1 MMQIVR
7 PTLLLDEKKCKANIK
22 FMVDKARKANVVLR
36 PHFKTHQS
44 HEVGRWFRA
53 QGVNKCTV
61 SSIRMASYFA
71 ADGWE
76 DITVAFPT
84 NVLEIGEINRLAS
97 VCKLNL
103 AFVSPDAIRQLEKG
117 LVRPIQCVIEIDTGY
132 HRTGVDPT
140 DFATIDSIL
149 DEVGRNPLIT
159 FKGFFCHSGQSYA
172 DRSKDA
178 IAKTYQAT
186 ASQMKS
192 VGNHYRKAY
201 PNLELSMGDTPT
213 CAVMTEFEGIQE
225 LRPGNFVFYDLMQ
238 RIIGSCKNEDIAV
251 AMVCPIVALYPERN
265 EIIVHGGGVHFSKD
279 KFIREDGQS
288 VFGEVVRLN
297 DTGWDAE
304 PLPIYVKSLSQEH
317 GVLIAAESEFKKFKV
332 GDVIGILPVH
342 SCMTADAM
350 GEYRTIDGK
359 LIDMMPKAS

>member
-1 MMQIVR
+1 MQIVR

-22 FMVDKARKANVVLR
+22 FMVDKARKAGVVLR

-53 QGVNKCTV
+53 LGVTKCTV

-84 NVLEIGEINRLAS
+84 NVLEVSEINRLAS
-97 VCKLNL
+97 VCRLNL
-103 AFVSPDAIRQLEKG
+103 AFVSAESVRALKG
-117 LVRPIQCVIEIDTGY
+117 RLVHPIQCVIEIDTGY

-140 DFATIDSIL
+140 DFKTIDSIL
-149 DEVGRNPLIT
+149 EEVAANPLIT

-172 DRSKDA
+172 DRSKEA
-178 IAKTYQAT
+178 IAKTYEST
-186 ASQMKS
+186 AAQMKS
-192 VGNHYRKAY
+192 VGDHYRKAH

-213 CAVMTEFEGIQE
+213 CAVMTEFEGINE
-225 LRPGNFVFYDLMQ
+225 LRPGNFVFYDMMQ
-238 RIIGSCKNEDIAV
+238 RVIGSCRNEDIAV
-251 AMVCPIVALYPERN
+251 VMACPIVALYPERN
-265 EIIVHGGGVHFSKD
+265 EIIVHGGGVHLSKD
-279 KFIREDGQS
+279 KFIREDGKS
-288 VFGEVVRLN
+288 VFGEAVKLT
-297 DTGWDAE
+297 DAGWDAQ
-304 PLPIYVKSLSQEH
+304 PLPIYAKSLSQEH
-317 GVLIAAESEFKKFKV
+317 GVLSAPEAEIRKFKV
-332 GDVIGILPVH
+332 GDVIGIIPVH

>member
-1 MMQIVR
+1 MQIVR

-22 FMVDKARKANVVLR
+22 FMVDKAKKANVVLR

-53 QGVNKCTV
+53 MGVTKCTV

-84 NVLEIGEINRLAS
+84 NVLEINEINRLAS

-103 AFVSPDAIRQLEKG
+103 AFVSPEAVKKLKSG
-117 LVRPIQCVIEIDTGY
+117 LVHPIQCVIEIDTGY
-132 HRTGVDPT
+132 HRTGVNPT
-140 DFATIDSIL
+140 DFARMDSIL
-149 DEVGRNPLIT
+149 AEVAANPLIT

-172 DRSKDA
+172 DRSREA
-178 IAKTYQAT
+178 IAKTYEVT
-186 ASQMKS
+186 AKQMKS
-192 VGNHYRKAY
+192 VGDHYRKES

-213 CAVMTEFEGIQE
+213 CAVMTEFEGINE

-238 RIIGSCKNEDIAV
+238 RVIGACKNENIAI
-251 AMVCPIVALYPERN
+251 AMACPIVALYPERN

-279 KFIREDGQS
+279 KFVREDGLS

-297 DTGWDAE
+297 DSGWDAE

-317 GVLIAAESEFKKFKV
+317 GVLVAEASEIAKFKV
-332 GDVIGILPVH
+332 GDVVGVLPVH
-342 SCMTADAM
+342 SCLTADAM
-350 GEYRTIDGK
+350 GEFRTIDGK

>member
-22 FMVDKARKANVVLR
+22 FMVDKAKKANVVLR

-53 QGVNKCTV
+53 QGVTKCTV

-84 NVLEIGEINRLAS
+84 NVLEISEINRLAS

-103 AFVSPDAIRQLEKG
+103 AFVSPDAIRKLKSG

-132 HRTGVDPT
+132 HRTGVDPG
-140 DFATIDSIL
+140 DFTRIDGIL
-149 DEVGRNPLIT
+149 KEVADNPLIT

-172 DRSKDA
+172 DRSREA
-178 IAKTYQAT
+178 IAKTYEVTAT
-186 ASQMKS
+186 QMKS
-192 VGNHYRKAY
+192 VGDHYRKAY

-213 CAVMTEFEGIQE
+213 CAVVTEFEGINE

-238 RIIGSCKNEDIAV
+238 RVIGSCKNEDIAIVMACPVV
-251 AMVCPIVALYPERN
+251 AVYPERN

-279 KFIREDGQS
+279 QLKREDGKS
-288 VFGEVVRLN
+288 VFGEVVRLT
-297 DTGWDAE
+297 DSGWDAT
-304 PLPIYVKSLSQEH
+304 PLPIYAKSLSQEH
-317 GVLIAAESEFKKFKV
+317 GVLVAPGGEAEKFKV
-332 GDVIGILPVH
+332 GDVLGILPVH
-342 SCMTADAM
+342 SCLTADAM